1 MSLTN
6 MLQIVPSFF
15 LRERESINYT
25 VQAQLMLTALSI
37 WVNAQYDKFK

>member
-1 MSLTN
+1 

-37 WVNAQYDKFK
+37 WVNAQYDIS